1 MNLMNEINESYNYIK
16 SKTKYNPKIG
26 IILGSGVGSLADDI
40 EDAEIYKYKD
50 IPNFPVPTVDGHEG
64 SLIIGKLHGKEV
76 IAMKGRCHY
85 YEGHSMQ
92 KITLPIR
99 VMSLLGVET
108 LIVTNCAGQAKPSI
122 LPGDL
127 VLITNHINLSGNNP
141 LIGPNLDKFGE
152 RFPDLSHPYDKD
164 LRDKAKEIATRFDI
178 DLKEGV
184 YAMFSGPSYETAVET
199 LMASMLGADTVGM
212 STVPEVIVANHCGI
226 KVLGF
231 SGVPCMAS
239 AFSDEVLSHNDAL
252 AAFENITKKCS
263 KIINTLIE
271 EL

>member
-1 MNLMNEINESYNYIK
+1 MNLMNEIKESYNYIK
-16 SKTKYNPKIG
+16 SRTKYNPKIG
-26 IILGSGVGSLADDI
+26 IILGSGVGSLADNI
-40 EDAEIYKYKD
+40 EDAEIYKYED

-64 SLIIGKLHGKEV
+64 ALIIGKLHGKEV

-92 KITLPIR
+92 KITLPVR
-99 VMSLLGVET
+99 VMKLLGVEM
-108 LIVTNCAGQAKPSI
+108 LIVTNCAGQAKESI

-127 VLITNHINLSGNNP
+127 VLIKNHINLSGNNP
-141 LIGPNLDKFGE
+141 LIGPNLEEFGE
-152 RFPDLSHPYDKD
+152 RFPDLSYPYDKG
-164 LRDKAKEIATRFDI
+164 LRDKSKEIANRFNI

-199 LMASMLGADTVGM
+199 HLASMLGADTVGM